1 VRRFDLDD
9 QGSFSWIAGDDDRL
23 LRASTA
29 LALEDGWLLIDAVDA
44 PELDAALAGRPVLGV
59 TYLLDRHLRDTEQVA
74 TRLGAPVMVPGVLA
88 GRGQPLE
95 LPGVQERVIASL
107 VGWNESALWLPD
119 RGLLVCVEALGTAP
133 FFLGRPSDRLGVH
146 AFLRLRPPRGAVGG
160 LPVRAL
166 AVGHGEPLRGEGLG
180 AEIDDV
186 LGRARRDLPRVA
198 GRALATAARR
208 LTGRRGAA

>member
-1 VRRFDLDD
+1 MRRFELDE
-9 QGSFSWIAGDDDRL
+9 QGSFSWIAGDDDKLERT
-23 LRASTA
+23 STA
-29 LALEDGWLLIDAVDA
+29 LALDDGWLLIDAVDS
-44 PELDAALAGRPVLGV
+44 PELDAALAGRPVQGV
-59 TYLLDRHLRDTEQVA
+59 TYLLDRHVRDTEAVA
-74 TRLGAPVMVPGVLA
+74 SRLGAKVLVPAVLA
-88 GRGQPLE
+88 GRGEPLE
-95 LPGVQERVIASL
+95 IPGVQERVIVSL

-133 FFLGRPSDRLGVH
+133 FFLGRPGDRLGVH

-186 LGRARRDLPRVA
+186 LDRARRDLPRLA
-198 GRALATAARR
+198 GRALAAGARR
-208 LTGRRGAA
+208 LTGRSSAA